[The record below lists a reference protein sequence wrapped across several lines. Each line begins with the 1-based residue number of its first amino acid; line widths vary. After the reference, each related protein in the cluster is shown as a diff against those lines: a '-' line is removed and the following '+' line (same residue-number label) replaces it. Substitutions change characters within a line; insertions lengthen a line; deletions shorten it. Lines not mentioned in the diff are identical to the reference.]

1 MDFNNDDML
10 RSYLKSESKR
20 LGISIKNTY
29 NTFFSRIL
37 LERIS
42 NTSYE
47 KLYVKGSF
55 SNLCHLNYLSR
66 PITDIDIVSTEYHNE
81 PILTLYKAMYDS
93 NDDLVYELNT
103 LPKTTKT
110 GIIKLSLTAN
120 YGKIKHP
127 ISVDFQELSKTI
139 YEKNLMEVLPVFKND
154 NLFKIYT
161 PSIEEHL
168 AEKLCIIVE
177 SNDKNKLN
185 TRVKDFY
192 DIYNLSNEAYDE
204 DKLSLFFEKM
214 LYDRNKIDLDDIN
227 INFIDKDYIKKHLT
241 LWNDMSA
248 KYEFQNKNIE
258 FVDAVLNAKKML
270 DKEIELLKR

>member
-1 MDFNNDDML
+1 MNFNNDAML

-42 NTSYE
+42 KISYDE
-47 KLYVKGSF
+47 LYVKGSF

-66 PITDIDIVSTEYHNE
+66 PITDIDIVSTKYHRE

-93 NDDLVYELNT
+93 NNELIFELNS
-103 LPKTTKT
+103 LPKRTKT
-110 GIIKLSLTAN
+110 GIIKLSLSAN
-120 YGKIKHP
+120 YGRIKHP

-154 NLFKIYT
+154 NPFKIYT
-161 PSIEEHL
+161 PSLEEHL

-192 DIYNLSNEAYDE
+192 DIYNLSNELYDE
-204 DKLSLFFEKM
+204 DKLSLFFKKM
-214 LYDRNKIDLDDIN
+214 LCDRDKINLLDVN
-227 INFIDKDYIKKHLT
+227 VNFMDDCYIENHLA
-241 LWNDMSA
+241 LWNDMSI
-248 KYEFQNKNIE
+248 KYEFQNKDIK
-258 FVDAVLNAKKML
+258 FTDAVLKTKKIL
-270 DKEIELLKR
+270 NKEIKLLY